1 MSARTR
7 RGLGVAA
14 GLMAL
19 VGAHEASTPAAY
31 AEKAADT
38 RIERADDAPTTEPS
52 PNRPPVIV
60 VSLDTLRADHV
71 GAYGYDRDTTPN
83 LDSFAKDAVL
93 FERAFTSGGGT
104 LPAHMTLLT
113 GLPPGV
119 HGVTARS
126 DAVLPK
132 GRVTLAEALGDAGYR
147 TAGFTG
153 AGYVRRQWGFH
164 QGFDRFDDEGRG
176 FEQILP
182 KALRWLDRP
191 DPRPPFL
198 FLHTLDIHSDWDQL
212 PYDAPAPYRDRW
224 VADDYS
230 GSFDGCRDGL
240 CASKLLAEMNQRARR
255 GEIDLASYFTP
266 EEVDYMRDLYDG
278 GIAYTDARFG
288 ELMAALRERGLYDD
302 ALIVVVS
309 DHGEEFLE
317 HGLMLHEQIYDE
329 IVRIPLLVKLP
340 NDAHAGER
348 VDALTAMMDVMPT
361 VLEVVGTAKPAGV
374 VGASLLPIVE
384 GQSPGRSFVYLWG
397 IPEKLR
403 TREWSLL
410 RGEGAAPE
418 LYDLLRDP
426 GEKTNVAATRPAVVH
441 ALSRQLDAIKLSQ
454 TPPEPKPKP
463 KADLSPEVVDQLEA
477 LGYLRE

>member
-1 MSARTR
+1 MSARTPR
-7 RGLGVAA
+7 WLAVAA

-19 VGAHEASTPAAY
+19 LGGDAAAASAEAAAATP
-31 AEKAADT
+31 
-38 RIERADDAPTTEPS
+38 IERADGAPTSGPS
-52 PNRPPVIV
+52 EERPPVIV

-71 GAYGYDRDTTPN
+71 GAYGYDRETTPN

-93 FERAFTSGGGT
+93 FQRAFTSGGGT

-119 HGVTARS
+119 HGVTAQS
-126 DAVLPK
+126 GAVLPQ

-153 AGYVRRQWGFH
+153 AGYVRRQWGFQ

-198 FLHTLDIHSDWDQL
+198 FLHTLDIHSDWEQL
-212 PYDAPAPYRDRW
+212 PYDAPPPYRDRW

-230 GSFDGCRDGL
+230 GSFDGCRDDL

-255 GEIDLASYFTP
+255 GEIDLTSYFTP
-266 EEVDYMRDLYDG
+266 EEVGYVRDLYDG

-288 ELMAALRERGLYDD
+288 ELMDALRERGLYDD

-329 IVRIPLLVKLP
+329 IVRVPLLVKLP
-340 NDAHAGER
+340 NDAHAGRR
-348 VDALTAMMDVMPT
+348 VDALTAMMDILPT
-361 VLEVVGTAKPAGV
+361 VLQVVGAETPPGV

-384 GQSPGRSFVYLWG
+384 GRSPGRSFVYVWG

-410 RGEGAAPE
+410 RGEDGSTE
-418 LYDLLRDP
+418 LYDTVRDP
-426 GEKTNVAATRPAVVH
+426 GETTDVAADRPAVVH

-454 TPPEPKPKP
+454 TPPDPKKNP

-477 LGYLRE
+477 LGYLRK